1 MGFDLS
7 KLYYRILFNSE
18 VARRELSQRDD
29 SHLEQNLP
37 LESIGATVFVCLF
50 FNSKYVL
57 SGISQVVQWLSLCL
71 SMQGTGVRSL
81 VVDLKFHL
89 P

>member
-18 VARRELSQRDD
+18 DARRELSQRDD

-37 LESIGATVFVCLF
+37 LESVGATVFVCLF
-50 FNSKYVL
+50 VF
-57 SGISQVVQWLSLCL
+57 
-71 SMQGTGVRSL
+71 
-81 VVDLKFHL
+81 
-89 P
+89 